1 MLRGPGFIF
10 ICFLFSFC
18 LNNPVSGQSTR
29 ARPLHTGYITRNINN
44 TSGLDCNDVYAIT
57 QDHQGYIWIG
67 TKNGLQRYDGL
78 RFVNCFDSTIKPR
91 ELMVSTLF
99 PDNEHARILYGQSDG
114 RLKEWDILHH
124 TPVEI
129 NRQSAPGHDLVY
141 QDGPDKQWLFRVIWV
156 DSSKKD
162 SSGVV
167 LIREPGQDI
176 DKYAYFINDKARR
189 QTWLLCPDHALL
201 LLDDTGKKIVPVSFP
216 IDPAT
221 IRGMMTDSHGNLWLN
236 SWSHLFYRYHLAT
249 QKLYVYSLADI
260 LSQEG
265 NKNTLPVWISCFLED
280 DHGTLWIGT
289 GQAGLLQYDYAA
301 DEFHFLLRQPGNNLS
316 LQYIDQ
322 INTIFQDK
330 EENIWFGT
338 DRGISI
344 ISPYRQYFS
353 VLSNQ
358 DTADP
363 SKVVS
368 DIIPAALVKDE
379 LWVGTWGE
387 GIRIYDTAHR
397 YKEHIFF
404 KGRYEQ
410 NMIWCFLEQAD
421 GSVWAGC
428 QKGVL
433 HIIAPGTHSVRTIQ
447 PPETEGRTIK
457 AMVKDRSGNILLGLH
472 SGKIILYDVKQ
483 NKFLPYNIAAQPPGF
498 KLTPIES
505 LLVDDEGICWAGSP
519 RGLEEFDS
527 RKRAFVACYR
537 PDTGVDVRCWG
548 IYPYQDS
555 LLIVGTE
562 NDGIYFFHR
571 RTKTFSRLPV
581 NGDQPHW
588 SVHAI
593 TVDTLGKIWFT
604 TDFSICCYDPL
615 TKKCFVSQ
623 PETGLIKSSFQT
635 AYFITPPKGRWLTC
649 TGMEVVGFY
658 PQQLRA
664 VQQRTSPV
672 NITGFKVFASPMF
685 IDSLLSRGEPIRLSY
700 KQNFISIEFS
710 NLVFSGIQRTNY
722 FYRLEG
728 VDPGWVYGGKR
739 GYANYTNLPP
749 GTYTFR
755 VRTENALNDE
765 GAAAFK
771 IKIVAPYWST
781 FWFRALVAAAGVLFL
796 LWIVRRHYRGL
807 RLEADM
813 KQQIANT
820 EMMALRAQMNPHFIF
835 NCINSIDALIQNND
849 KYLATMYLNKFARLI
864 RNILDSSRQNTIPL
878 SRDLETLQLYID
890 LEQFR
895 NEDKFRAEIHVD
907 EQLLEEDCRIPPLII
922 QPYVENAIVHGLRH
936 RQGHAGIL
944 SIRICRED
952 DYLVY
957 QIEDNGIG
965 RAAATQKSSH
975 RSYGMEISRDRVN
988 LFNKQEN
995 KPVTI
1000 TDLHQ
1005 DGRPAGTCV
1014 RVALK
1019 IS

>member
-1 MLRGPGFIF
+1 MHRGPGLIF
-10 ICFLFSFC
+10 ICLLCSFC
-18 LNNPVSGQSTR
+18 MNIPVHGQSTR
-29 ARPLHTGYITRNINN
+29 ATPLRTGYITRNIDN
-44 TSGLDCNDVYAIT
+44 TSGLDCNDVYSIT

-78 RFVNCFDSTIKPR
+78 RFVNCFDSTIKPGD
-91 ELMVSTLF
+91 LAVSGLA
-99 PDNEHARILYGQSDG
+99 PDDGHARVLYSQTDS

-124 TPVEI
+124 TSRDI
-129 NRQSAPGHDLVY
+129 TRRTAPGQDLIY
-141 QDGPDKQWLFRVIWV
+141 QDGSNKQWFFRVIWV
-156 DSSKKD
+156 HSSKKD
-162 SSGVV
+162 SSGIM
-167 LIREPGQDI
+167 LIHQPGQEL
-176 DKYAYFINDKARR
+176 DKQGYFITDKTHH
-189 QTWLLCPDHALL
+189 QTWLLHPGSGLL
-201 LLDDTGKKIVPVSFP
+201 LLDDIGKKLLPLPFP
-216 IDPAT
+216 IAPT
-221 IRGMMTDSHGNLWLN
+221 TTRGILADSHGNLWIN
-236 SWSHLFYRYHLAT
+236 SWSYQFYRYHLPT
-249 QKLYVYSLADI
+249 QKLYTYSLSDI
-260 LSQEG
+260 LQQEG
-265 NKNTLPVWISCFLED
+265 NKNTLPVWISSLLED

-289 GQAGLLQYDYAA
+289 GQAGLLQYDYAS

-344 ISPYRQYFS
+344 INPYRQYFS

-368 DIIPAALVKDE
+368 DIIPAALVKDQ

-387 GIRIYDTAHR
+387 GIKIYDTAWRLKKHL
-397 YKEHIFF
+397 FF
-404 KGRYEQ
+404 KGQYEQ

-428 QKGVL
+428 QQGAI
-433 HIIAPGTHSVRTIQ
+433 HIIAPDGHSVRTIQ
-447 PPETEGRTIK
+447 PPEMGGRTIK
-457 AMVKDRSGNILLGLH
+457 AMTKDRAGNILLGLH
-472 SGKIILYDVKQ
+472 SGKIITYDVKL
-483 NKFLPYNIAAQPPGF
+483 NSFLPYNMSSSSF
-498 KLTPIES
+498 HLSPIES
-505 LLVDDEGICWAGSP
+505 LFVDDESVCWTGTAQ
-519 RGLEEFDS
+519 GLEEFDT
-527 RKRAFVACYR
+527 RKRTFVACYQPR
-537 PDTGVDVRCWG
+537 AGAEIRCWG

-562 NDGIYFFHR
+562 HDGIYFFHR
-571 RTKTFSRLPV
+571 HKKTFSRIPI
-581 NGDQPHW
+581 NEDQPHW

-593 TVDTLGKIWFT
+593 TVDESGKIWFT
-604 TDFSICCYDPL
+604 TDFTICCYDPL

-623 PETGLIKSSFQT
+623 PETGLIKSTFQS
-635 AYFITPPKGRWLTC
+635 ACFITSPGGKWLTC
-649 TGMEVVGFY
+649 TGTEVVGFY

-664 VQQRTSPV
+664 VQQKTAPV
-672 NITGFKVFASPMF
+672 NITGFKVFANPLF
-685 IDSLLSRGEPIRLSY
+685 IDSLISRQEPVRLSY

-710 NLVFSGIQRTNY
+710 NLVFSGTQRTNY

-728 VDPGWVYGGKR
+728 VDPGWVYGGPR

-755 VRTENALNDE
+755 VRTENAVNDE
-765 GAAAFK
+765 GAAAFQ
-771 IKIVAPYWST
+771 ISIVAPYWAAL
-781 FWFRALVAAAGVLFL
+781 WFKALVAVTIVLLL
-796 LWIVRRHYRGL
+796 LWMVRRRYQRL

-878 SRDLETLQLYID
+878 TRDLETLQLYID

-895 NEDKFRAEIHVD
+895 SEDKFTSEIHVED
-907 EQLLEEDCRIPPLII
+907 ELQEEDCRIPPLII
-922 QPYVENAIVHGLRH
+922 QPYVENAILHGLRP
-936 RQGHAGIL
+936 RQDKAGRL
-944 SIRICRED
+944 SIRICREGE
-952 DYLVY
+952 YLVY
-957 QIEDNGIG
+957 RIEDNGVG
-965 RAAATQKSSH
+965 RDTTAQRSPH
-975 RSYGMEISRDRVN
+975 NSYGMKISGDRVN

-995 KPVTI
+995 IPVI
-1000 TDLHQ
+1000 VTDLYQ
-1005 DGRPAGTCV
+1005 DGLPAGTCV
-1014 RVALK
+1014 EVALK